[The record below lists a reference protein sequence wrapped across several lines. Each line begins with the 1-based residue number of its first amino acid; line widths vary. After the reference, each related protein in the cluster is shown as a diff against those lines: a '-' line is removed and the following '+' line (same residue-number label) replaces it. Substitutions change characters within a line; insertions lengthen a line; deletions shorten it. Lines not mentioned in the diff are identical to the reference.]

1 MRVVAET
8 EKDSVR
14 AIMAPL
20 LTDEKAILKRMV
32 EKSLGLFRIDNSTGD
47 LVLVIPRT
55 KITDKEYLG
64 LLLVARFLAFKAGL
78 AKQDS
83 MTLSEL
89 VEKSGITESTAST
102 RLSDLKADRVA
113 ESVSRGEYRV
123 SYANAERFLQDVS
136 LGLEKNERGDVEKE
150 SPTAT
155 ENYPKIGKPSG
166 VRDAILKVL
175 STPWGKRPRTW
186 REIYDA
192 LKSNDYYY
200 GEGNVSGSLTQLVK
214 ELKKVRRVKLDK
226 KTGYVLDE

>member
-1 MRVVAET
+1 MRLIATT
-8 EKDSVR
+8 EGESIR

-32 EKSLGLFRIDNSTGD
+32 EKSLNLFRIDDSTGD
-47 LVLVIPRT
+47 LVLVIPRS

-64 LLLVARFLAFKAGL
+64 LLFVERFLAFKAGL

-83 MTLSEL
+83 MTLGEL
-89 VEKSGITESTAST
+89 VGKSGIAESTAST
-102 RLSDLKADRVA
+102 RISDLKADRVV
-113 ESVSRGEYRV
+113 ETVSRGEYRI
-123 SYANAERFLQDVS
+123 SYSNAERFLQDVGV
-136 LGLEKNERGDVEKE
+136 GLEKTQSGDTTKE
-150 SPTAT
+150 PPPVT

-175 STPWGKRPRTW
+175 ATPWGRHPRTW

-192 LKSNDYYY
+192 LKSNEYYY

-214 ELKKVRRVKLDK
+214 ELKKVRRVKLDNM
-226 KTGYVLDE
+226 TGYVLDE

>member
-1 MRVVAET
+1 MRIVAAT
-8 EKDSVR
+8 EIESIR

-32 EKSLGLFRIDNSTGD
+32 EKSLGLFRIDDSTGD

-55 KITDKEYLG
+55 KITDMEYLG

-83 MTLSEL
+83 MTLGEL
-89 VEKSGITESTAST
+89 VGKSGINESTATT

-113 ESVSRGEYRV
+113 ETVSRGEYRI
-123 SYANAERFLQDVS
+123 SYSNAERFLQDVS
-136 LGLEKNERGDVEKE
+136 VGLEKTQAGDTTKE
-150 SPTAT
+150 HPPVT

-175 STPWGKRPRTW
+175 ATPWGRHPRTW

-192 LKSNDYYY
+192 LKSNEYYY

-214 ELKKVRRVKLDK
+214 ELKKVRRVKLDN

>member
-1 MRVVAET
+1 MRGDT
-8 EKDSVR
+8 ISEKDSIR

-20 LTDEKAILKRMV
+20 LTDEKTILKRLV
-32 EKSLGLFRIDNSTGD
+32 ERSLDLFRIDDSTGD

-83 MTLSEL
+83 MTLSDL
-89 VEKSGITESTAST
+89 VDKSGINDSTAST

-113 ESVSRGEYRV
+113 ETVARGEYRV
-123 SYANAERFLQDVS
+123 SSPNAERFLQDVRV
-136 LGLEKNERGDVEKE
+136 GLDKMDPGDAAKE
-150 SPTAT
+150 ILAPS
-155 ENYPKIGKPSG
+155 ENFPKIGKASG

-175 STPWGKRPRTW
+175 ATPWGRQPRTW

-192 LKSNDYYY
+192 LKSNQHYY

-214 ELKKVRRVKLDK
+214 ELKKVRRVKMDN